1 VIFPFEGHLGI
12 FPAMAQPPVLI
23 GIAGGTGAGKST
35 IARRLVRPL
44 PAGSVVVIEHD
55 SYYRDRPD
63 LRPEERA
70 RLNYDHPDA
79 LDNDL
84 FFEHLSALRRGETIE
99 KPIYDFVTHR
109 RLEKTERVV
118 FHPVVIV
125 EGILIFVER
134 RLRDLMDVKL
144 FVDTPADIRVLRRI
158 KRDIRER
165 GRDFDSVRRQYY
177 DTVRPMHLEFVEP
190 CKQHADLIIPEGG
203 GGNLDIALE
212 VITDRLQKVAS
223 AAGH

>member
-1 VIFPFEGHLGI
+1 MPSSVEPEHSGPIL
-12 FPAMAQPPVLI
+12 V

-35 IARRLVRPL
+35 IATALVRPL

-70 RLNYDHPDA
+70 KMNYDHPDA

-84 FFEHLSALRRGETIE
+84 FLEHLQLLRAGQPIE

-109 RLEKTERVV
+109 RMETTERVIP
-118 FHPVVIV
+118 HPVVVI
-125 EGILIFVER
+125 EGILIFTEK
-134 RLRDLMDVKL
+134 RLRDLMDIKL
-144 FVDTPADIRVLRRI
+144 FVDTPADIRVLRRV
-158 KRDIRER
+158 KRDIRDR

-190 CKQHADLIIPEGG
+190 TKQFADLIIPEGG
-203 GGNLDIALE
+203 GGNLEIALD
-212 VITDRLQKVAS
+212 VITGRLRRAV
-223 AAGH
+223 

>member
-1 VIFPFEGHLGI
+1 MPSSVEPEHSGPIL
-12 FPAMAQPPVLI
+12 V

-35 IARRLVRPL
+35 IAKALVRPL

-70 RLNYDHPDA
+70 KLNYDHPDA

-84 FFEHLSALRRGETIE
+84 FFEHLRILRDGQPIE

-109 RLEKTERVV
+109 RLETTERVIP
-118 FHPVVIV
+118 HPVVVI
-125 EGILIFVER
+125 EGILIFTEK
-134 RLRDLMDVKL
+134 RLRDLMDIKL
-144 FVDTPADIRVLRRI
+144 FVDTPADIRVLRRV
-158 KRDIRER
+158 KRDIRDR

-190 CKQHADLIIPEGG
+190 TKQFADLIIPEGG
-203 GGNLDIALE
+203 GGNLEIALD
-212 VITDRLQKVAS
+212 VITGRLRRAV
-223 AAGH
+223 